1 MHEPYCCLQ
10 VDLRKQRMTRTVTA
24 DPSRQEEWLR
34 HTVDALAGGIG
45 ERNVYCY
52 PKLCDAAAFIE
63 GSFRDAGYEPTCQ
76 EYQARGKSF
85 ANIEAEIAGQD
96 SPQEIVV
103 VGAHY
108 DSARGSP
115 GANDNGSG
123 VAALLA
129 LARSSLNKRSSRTLR
144 FVAFTNEERPF
155 LRTALMGSRVYARR
169 CRERAENITAMLSLE
184 TIGYCSPKPGS
195 QWLSFFGV
203 LYPSRGDFIVFVAN
217 PSSKELL
224 NNATQSFGRQ
234 TNLPWQTATLPS
246 FSPGAKS
253 SDHWS
258 FWKEGYPALM
268 VTDTAPFRYPH
279 YHKPSDTP
287 DQLRYDFLNNVVQGL
302 RAVIWD
308 LAN

>member
-1 MHEPYCCLQ
+1 MI
-10 VDLRKQRMTRTVTA
+10 RTVTA
-24 DPSRQEEWLR
+24 DLSRQEEWLR
-34 HTVDALAGGIG
+34 QTVDALAGGIG

-52 PKLCDAAAFIE
+52 PKLCAAEALIE
-63 GSFRDAGYEPTCQ
+63 QSFRDAGYEPTRH
-76 EYQARGKSF
+76 EYQAQDKSF
-85 ANIEAEIAGQD
+85 ANIEAEIRGQD
-96 SPQEIVV
+96 SPQEIII

-108 DSARGSP
+108 DTARGSP

-123 VAALLA
+123 VVALLA
-129 LARSSLNKRSSRTLR
+129 LARSFANKGSSRSLR

-155 LRTALMGSRVYARR
+155 LRTARMGSRVYARQ
-169 CRERAENITAMLSLE
+169 CRGRAENIIGMLSLE
-184 TIGYCSPKPGS
+184 TIGYCSQKPGS
-195 QWLSFFGV
+195 QWLSFFGA

-217 PSSKELL
+217 PSSKGLL
-224 NNATQSFGRQ
+224 KHATQSFGRQ
-234 TNLPWQTATLPS
+234 TDIPWQTATLPS

-279 YHKPSDTP
+279 YHKSSDTP
-287 DQLRYDFLNNVVQGL
+287 DKLRYDFLNGVVEGL
-302 RAVIWD
+302 KASVWD

>member
-1 MHEPYCCLQ
+1 
-10 VDLRKQRMTRTVTA
+10 MTRTVTA
-24 DPSRQEEWLR
+24 DLSLEEQWLR
-34 HTVDALAGGIG
+34 QAVEALAGGIG

-52 PKLCDAAAFIE
+52 PKLCEAVAFIE
-63 GSFRDAGYEPTCQ
+63 QSFRHAGYLPKRH

-85 ANIEAEIAGQD
+85 ANIEAEIRGQD
-96 SPQEIVV
+96 SPQEIIV

-108 DSARGSP
+108 DTARGSP

-129 LARSSLNKRSSRTLR
+129 LARAFINKPSSRSLR

-155 LRTALMGSRVYARR
+155 LRTARMGSRVYARQ
-169 CRERAENITAMLSLE
+169 CRERADNIRGMLSLE
-184 TIGYCSPKPGS
+184 TIGYCSEEPGS
-195 QWLSFFGV
+195 QWLSFFGA

-224 NNATQSFGRQ
+224 KNASQSFGRQ
-234 TNLPWQTATLPS
+234 TDIGWQSATLPS
-246 FSPGAKS
+246 FSPGANS
-253 SDHWS
+253 SDPWS

-279 YHKPSDTP
+279 YHKRSDTP
-287 DQLRYDFLNNVVQGL
+287 DKLRYDFLNGVIQGL
-302 RAVIWD
+302 KEIVWD
-308 LAN
+308 LANRDVIRKGATLLR

>member
-1 MHEPYCCLQ
+1 
-10 VDLRKQRMTRTVTA
+10 MTPTVTT

-34 HTVDALAGGIG
+34 HAVGSLAGGIG

-52 PKLCDAAAFIE
+52 RQLCEAAAFIE
-63 GSFRDAGYEPTCQ
+63 QSFRDAGYQPTRH
-76 EYQARGKSF
+76 EYQAHDKFF
-85 ANIEAEIAGQD
+85 ANIEAEIRGQD
-96 SPQEIVV
+96 SPQEIIII
-103 VGAHY
+103 GAHY
-108 DSARGSP
+108 DTARGSP

-123 VAALLA
+123 VAAMLA
-129 LARSSLNKRSSRTLR
+129 LARAFANQRSSRSLR

-155 LRTALMGSRVYARR
+155 LRTARMGSRVYARQ
-169 CRERAENITAMLSLE
+169 CRGRAENIIGMLSLE
-184 TIGYCSPKPGS
+184 TIGYCAQEPGS
-195 QWLSFFGV
+195 QWLSFFGA

-224 NNATQSFGRQ
+224 KNATQSFGRQ
-234 TNLPWQTATLPS
+234 AHTPWQTATLPS

-287 DQLRYDFLNNVVQGL
+287 DKLRYDFLNGVVEGL
-302 RAVIWD
+302 KAAVRD

>member
-1 MHEPYCCLQ
+1 
-10 VDLRKQRMTRTVTA
+10 MTRTVTA
-24 DPSRQEEWLR
+24 DLSRQEQYLR
-34 HTVDALAGGIG
+34 QAVEGLAAGIG

-52 PKLCDAAAFIE
+52 PKLSEAAAFIE
-63 GSFRDAGYEPTCQ
+63 QSFRDAGYEPTRH
-76 EYQARGKSF
+76 EYQAQDKSF
-85 ANIEAEIAGQD
+85 ANIEAEIRGQD
-96 SPQEIVV
+96 SPQEIIII
-103 VGAHY
+103 GAHY
-108 DSARGSP
+108 DTARGSP

-129 LARSSLNKRSSRTLR
+129 LARSLVTERSSRSLR

-155 LRTALMGSRVYARR
+155 LRTARMGSRVYARQ
-169 CRERAENITAMLSLE
+169 CRGRAENIIGMLSLE
-184 TIGYCSPKPGS
+184 TIGYCSQKPGS
-195 QWLSFFGV
+195 QWLSFFGA
-203 LYPSRGDFIVFVAN
+203 LYPSQGDYIVFVAN

-224 NNATQSFGRQ
+224 KNATQSFGRK
-234 TNLPWQTATLPS
+234 TDIPWQTATLPS

-287 DQLRYDFLNNVVQGL
+287 DKLRYDFLNGVVEGL
-302 RAVIWD
+302 KGAIRD

>member
-1 MHEPYCCLQ
+1 
-10 VDLRKQRMTRTVTA
+10 MTPNVTA
-24 DPSRQEEWLR
+24 DLSRQEEWLR
-34 HTVDALAGGIG
+34 LAVDALAGGIG

-52 PKLCDAAAFIE
+52 RKLCEAAAFIE
-63 GSFRDAGYEPTCQ
+63 QSFRDAGYRPMRQ

-85 ANIEAEIAGQD
+85 ANIEAELAGQD
-96 SPQEIVV
+96 SPQDIVV
-103 VGAHY
+103 IGAHY

-129 LARSSLNKRSSRTLR
+129 LARSLVNKRSSRTLR

-155 LRTALMGSRVYARR
+155 LRTPRMGSRVYARR
-169 CRERAENITAMLSLE
+169 CRERAENIKGMLSLE
-184 TIGYCSPKPGS
+184 TIGYCSHEAGS
-195 QWLSFFGV
+195 QWLSFFGA
-203 LYPSRGDFIVFVAN
+203 LYPSRGDYIVFVAN

-224 NNATQSFGRQ
+224 KNVTQSFGRQ
-234 TNLPWQTATLPS
+234 THVSWQTATLPS

-287 DQLRYDFLNNVVQGL
+287 DKLRYDFLNGVVEGL
-302 RAVIWD
+302 KASVWG
-308 LAN
+308 LAIEPGYL

>member
-1 MHEPYCCLQ
+1 
-10 VDLRKQRMTRTVTA
+10 MTRTVTA
-24 DPSRQEEWLR
+24 DLSRQEEWLR
-34 HTVDALAGGIG
+34 QTVDALAGAIG

-52 PKLCDAAAFIE
+52 PKLCEAAAFVE
-63 GSFRDAGYEPTCQ
+63 QSFRDAGYEPTRH
-76 EYQARGKSF
+76 EYQAQDKSF
-85 ANIEAEIAGQD
+85 ANIEVEIRGQD
-96 SPQEIVV
+96 SPQDIIVI
-103 VGAHY
+103 GAHY
-108 DSARGSP
+108 DTARGSP

-129 LARSSLNKRSSRTLR
+129 LARSLANKRSSRSLR

-155 LRTALMGSRVYARR
+155 LRTARMGSRVYARQ
-169 CRERAENITAMLSLE
+169 CRGRAENIIGMLSLE
-184 TIGYCSPKPGS
+184 TIGYCSQNPGS
-195 QWLSFFGV
+195 QWLSFFGA

-217 PSSKELL
+217 PSSKALL
-224 NNATQSFGRQ
+224 KNATQSFARQ
-234 TNLPWQTATLPS
+234 TDIAWQTATLPS

-279 YHKPSDTP
+279 YHKSSDTP
-287 DQLRYDFLNNVVQGL
+287 DKLRYDFLNGVVEGL
-302 RAVIWD
+302 KASVWD

>member
-1 MHEPYCCLQ
+1 
-10 VDLRKQRMTRTVTA
+10 MTRTVTA
-24 DPSRQEEWLR
+24 DLSRQEQYLR
-34 HTVDALAGGIG
+34 QAVEGLAAGIG

-52 PKLCDAAAFIE
+52 PKLCEAAAFIE
-63 GSFRDAGYEPTCQ
+63 QSFRDAGYEPTRH
-76 EYQARGKSF
+76 EYQAHDKSF
-85 ANIEAEIAGQD
+85 ANIEAEIRGQD
-96 SPQEIVV
+96 SPQEIIII
-103 VGAHY
+103 GAHY
-108 DSARGSP
+108 DTARGSP

-129 LARSSLNKRSSRTLR
+129 LARSLVTERSSRSLR

-155 LRTALMGSRVYARR
+155 LRTARMGSRVYARQ
-169 CRERAENITAMLSLE
+169 CRGRAENIIGMLSLE
-184 TIGYCSPKPGS
+184 TIGYCSQKPGS
-195 QWLSFFGV
+195 QWLSFFGA
-203 LYPSRGDFIVFVAN
+203 LYPSQGDYIVFVAN

-224 NNATQSFGRQ
+224 KNATQSFGRK
-234 TNLPWQTATLPS
+234 TDIPWQTATLPS

-287 DQLRYDFLNNVVQGL
+287 DKLRYDFLNGVVEGL
-302 RAVIWD
+302 KGAIRD

>member
-1 MHEPYCCLQ
+1 
-10 VDLRKQRMTRTVTA
+10 MTTTVTA

-34 HTVDALAGGIG
+34 QAVDALAGGIG

-52 PKLCDAAAFIE
+52 PKLCEAAAFIE
-63 GSFRDAGYEPTCQ
+63 QSFREAGYQPTRY
-76 EYQARGKSF
+76 EYHARGKSF
-85 ANIEAEIAGQD
+85 ANIEAEIRGQD
-96 SPQEIVV
+96 SPHEIIII
-103 VGAHY
+103 GAHY
-108 DSARGSP
+108 DTARGSP

-123 VAALLA
+123 VAALLV
-129 LARSSLNKRSSRTLR
+129 LARSFANKRSSRSLR

-155 LRTALMGSRVYARR
+155 LRTALMGSRVYARQ
-169 CRERAENITAMLSLE
+169 CRERAENIIAMLSLE
-184 TIGYCSPKPGS
+184 TMGYCSQKSGS
-195 QWLSFFGV
+195 QWLSFFGA
-203 LYPSRGDFIVFVAN
+203 LYPSRGDYIVFVAN

-224 NNATQSFGRQ
+224 KNVTQSFRRQ
-234 TNLPWQTATLPS
+234 TDISWQTATLPS

-287 DQLRYDFLNNVVQGL
+287 DKLRYDFLNGVVEGLQGVV
-302 RAVIWD
+302 RD
-308 LAN
+308 LANRR